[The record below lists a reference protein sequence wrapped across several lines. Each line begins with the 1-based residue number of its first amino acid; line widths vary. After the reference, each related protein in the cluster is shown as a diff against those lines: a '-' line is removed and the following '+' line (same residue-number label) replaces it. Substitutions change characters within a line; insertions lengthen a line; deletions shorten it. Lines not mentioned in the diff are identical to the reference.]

1 MGLVDT
7 NEGCLAKMVEKHPEL
22 AGVPTFSDYTK
33 MLKQVELDGVVIAT
47 PHTLHCEQ
55 IMTCLKAGLHVLSEK
70 PMVCW
75 WRMRRR

>member
-1 MGLVDT
+1 MLTKVD
-7 NEGCLAKMVEKHPEL
+7 
-22 AGVPTFSDYTK
+22 
-33 MLKQVELDGVVIAT
+33 LDGVVIAT

-70 PMVCW
+70 PMVCR